1 MRILILAFLSV
12 CFLYSCKPGADKAS
26 EKLSTDPKVLED
38 QLMAIHDEVMPK
50 LSDMQNLSAQLRKI
64 REATPENSAGK
75 IVPPDGL
82 DQTADALKLAEQG
95 MWDWMKQ
102 YHDQRDSIPADQL
115 LPFLT
120 HQMEL
125 LKSVQNGVN
134 TSIGKATEWLKANGS
149 PNAK

>member
-1 MRILILAFLSV
+1 
-12 CFLYSCKPGADKAS
+12 
-26 EKLSTDPKVLED
+26 
-38 QLMAIHDEVMPK
+38 MAMHDEIMPK
-50 LSDMQNLSAQLRKI
+50 LSDMQDLESQLNKI
-64 REATPENSAGK
+64 RMAVPENSEGK

-82 DQTADALKLAEQG
+82 NQTMDNLKLAEQG

-115 LPFLT
+115 KPFME

-134 TSIGKATEWLKANGS
+134 TSMTKAQEWLKANGGA
-149 PNAK
+149 NVQ